1 MFNTIKAWYMKTF
14 LPFEDPSHPLH
25 HDQAAVEA
33 AEAEMDA
40 LWAEIEDAPYQFTY
54 TVKGPDA

>member
-1 MFNTIKAWYMKTF
+1 MFNTLKAWYMRTF
-14 LPFEDPSHPLH
+14 LPFEDPSHPLY